1 MATKFLASATRH
13 ALLSDLASNGYE
25 WKDEQGIPR
34 IPEPFEQTTASNGHT
49 AIYLGKV
56 PVTDA
61 VLDEDGN
68 VITPATF
75 STQFCAN
82 VTDTDGQFDT
92 EIEAPE
98 TPYNTF
104 A

>member
-1 MATKFLASATRH
+1 MTRFLASATRH

-25 WKDEQGIPR
+25 WKDENGIPR
-34 IPEPFEQTTASNGHT
+34 IPEPFEMTVNGYGHC
-49 AIYLGKV
+49 AIYLGKI
-56 PVTDA
+56 PTTDA
-61 VLDEDGN
+61 EGN
-68 VITPATF
+68 VTY
-75 STQFCAN
+75 STKFCAN

-98 TPYNTF
+98 HPYNTF